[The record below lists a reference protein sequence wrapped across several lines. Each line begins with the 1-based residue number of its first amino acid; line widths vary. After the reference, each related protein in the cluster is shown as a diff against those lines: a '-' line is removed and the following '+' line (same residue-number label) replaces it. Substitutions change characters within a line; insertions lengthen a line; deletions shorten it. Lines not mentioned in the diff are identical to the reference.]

1 MLPQQIKK
9 LVIAFSVTILASQ
22 WALGIEPPGKSHLT
36 KVTGIIKD
44 SHDASVPSAAV
55 LFETRIDGKK
65 VKQKVKSNRDGLFE
79 IELPAGTY
87 QVIVKFSGFHEFK
100 YKGLIVEGEKAL
112 IFDIVLKE
120 NPRKFTNI
128 TD

>member
-1 MLPQQIKK
+1 MERHRKK
-9 LVIAFSVTILASQ
+9 T
-22 WALGIEPPGKSHLT
+22 
-36 KVTGIIKD
+36 
-44 SHDASVPSAAV
+44 V
-55 LFETRIDGKK
+55 L
-65 VKQKVKSNRDGLFE
+65 QKVKSNRDGLFE